1 MSDGIIKDTILILE
15 TKAEDLFKEIES
27 IEIDTALSV
36 DKRCMAIAKTNLEQA
51 IMWAIKGIKQ

>member
-27 IEIDTALSV
+27 IEIDTTLSV